1 MLTIDIEAGEGNLNA
16 RAFVAAVVG
25 PYRLA
30 FATQR
35 SMPMTANVPMKIATN
50 PGVAGT
56 RQAMFVGV
64 ALQPGEAAISVLF
77 GSSESMGGA
86 SSVPANMDTT
96 VGPLAGVSFS
106 QVLLP
111 GEELW
116 AVAPADTNLVALY
129 VGF

>member
-1 MLTIDIEAGEGNLNA
+1 VLKIEIDAGKGNLNA
-16 RAFVAAVVG
+16 RAYVAAVLG

-30 FATQR
+30 MGGQR
-35 SMPMTANVPMKIATN
+35 SLVLTANEPQKIAAN

-56 RQAMFVGV
+56 DQAMFIGV
-64 ALQPGEAAISVLF
+64 ALQPGQVPVSVLF
-77 GSSESMGGA
+77 GPSDQMGGG
-86 SSVPANMDTT
+86 SSVPANMATT
-96 VGPLAGVSFS
+96 IGAIGGVSFA

-116 AVAPADTNLVALY
+116 AVSPTNTSLVAFT

>member
-1 MLTIDIEAGEGNLNA
+1 VLKIEIDAGEGNLNA
-16 RAFVAAVVG
+16 RAYVAAVVG

-30 FATQR
+30 HGSQR
-35 SMPMTANVPMKIATN
+35 SLVLAADVPQKIAAN
-50 PGVAGT
+50 PGVNGSD
-56 RQAMFVGV
+56 QAMFVGV
-64 ALQPGEAAISVLF
+64 ALQPGQLPVSVLF
-77 GSSESMGGA
+77 GASSSMGGA

-96 VGPLAGVSFS
+96 IGAAGGVSFS

-116 AVAPADTNLVALY
+116 VVSPTATALVALT